1 MRGFAGISYIYGEH
15 PPAPGRGH
23 VSPGKRDPDLG
34 NSLIIVESPHKA
46 KTIERFLGK
55 GYAVKA
61 SMGHIWDLPKSK
73 FGVDVARGFVPE
85 YVTIKGQDKII
96 AELRSA
102 AKKAE
107 EVLLATDPDREGE
120 VISWHLAQAL
130 KLGERTKRIEFHE
143 ITPRAVSAALSSPR
157 PIDMN
162 RVNAQQAR
170 RVLDRII
177 GYELSPLLWRKIRR
191 GLSAGRV
198 QSAALRLVVERE
210 REIRAFVPEEYWTLE
225 VNLATGAGEA
235 FRAKVTSLSGR
246 KLEIPNEAEA
256 LGYKEALG
264 RAEFRVAAVRR
275 KDKLRN
281 PPPPFTTSTLQ
292 QEASRKLGFSPRRTM
307 ALAQQLYE
315 GLELGTEGSVG
326 LITYMRTDAVRVAGE
341 AQAEAAQFIRDRY
354 GPAYCPEKPPQ
365 YKTKALAAQEAHEAI
380 RPTSVLR
387 RPEAVKDY
395 LNRDQYRL
403 YQLIW
408 ARFVASQMR
417 PAVLDT
423 VAVEIAA
430 GEFICR
436 ANGATIR
443 FPGYLEVYQEG
454 RDEEGKEE
462 EGFLPPMEEGDPLFL
477 TGAGVEAKQHFTQP
491 PPRYTEATLI
501 KTLEEKGIGRP
512 STYAPTIE
520 TILRRNYVQLEERRF
535 IPTKLGEVVV
545 QLLMEQFPAVV
556 DLGFTAELEHQL
568 DQVEAGAIPWHEVV
582 RNFYAP
588 FMEDLSRA
596 REQLGRVKVED
607 EPSDVRCEL
616 CGRMMVVKIGRFGKF
631 LACPGY
637 PECKNTKPYRKELG
651 VACPLCGKPVVER
664 RTKKGRRFYGC
675 SAYPSCRFTS
685 WKPPAK
691 TPCPQ
696 CGSFASLRRGQD
708 GGEELVCANAA
719 CGYVGPRQGPG
730 AG

>member
-1 MRGFAGISYIYGEH
+1 M
-15 PPAPGRGH
+15 
-23 VSPGKRDPDLG
+23 G

-275 KDKLRN
+275 KDKL
-281 PPPPFTTSTLQ
+281 
-292 QEASRKLGFSPRRTM
+292 
-307 ALAQQLYE
+307 
-315 GLELGTEGSVG
+315 
-326 LITYMRTDAVRVAGE
+326 
-341 AQAEAAQFIRDRY
+341 
-354 GPAYCPEKPPQ
+354 
-365 YKTKALAAQEAHEAI
+365 
-380 RPTSVLR
+380 
-387 RPEAVKDY
+387 
-395 LNRDQYRL
+395 
-403 YQLIW
+403 
-408 ARFVASQMR
+408 
-417 PAVLDT
+417 
-423 VAVEIAA
+423 
-430 GEFICR
+430 
-436 ANGATIR
+436 
-443 FPGYLEVYQEG
+443 
-454 RDEEGKEE
+454 
-462 EGFLPPMEEGDPLFL
+462 
-477 TGAGVEAKQHFTQP
+477 
-491 PPRYTEATLI
+491 
-501 KTLEEKGIGRP
+501 
-512 STYAPTIE
+512 
-520 TILRRNYVQLEERRF
+520 
-535 IPTKLGEVVV
+535 
-545 QLLMEQFPAVV
+545 
-556 DLGFTAELEHQL
+556 
-568 DQVEAGAIPWHEVV
+568 
-582 RNFYAP
+582 
-588 FMEDLSRA
+588 
-596 REQLGRVKVED
+596 
-607 EPSDVRCEL
+607 
-616 CGRMMVVKIGRFGKF
+616 
-631 LACPGY
+631 
-637 PECKNTKPYRKELG
+637 
-651 VACPLCGKPVVER
+651 
-664 RTKKGRRFYGC
+664 
-675 SAYPSCRFTS
+675 
-685 WKPPAK
+685 
-691 TPCPQ
+691 
-696 CGSFASLRRGQD
+696 
-708 GGEELVCANAA
+708 
-719 CGYVGPRQGPG
+719 
-730 AG
+730 